1 MILKFKYIPLII
13 IALTIVTACNN
24 TPKVIKPST
33 KTESSPG
40 SSTPLTAN
48 GDTSS
53 NTKLH
58 TVVVNEVLP
67 TKRYV
72 YLKVKEGEEEFWI
85 ATGKM
90 DVKKGETYFYRG
102 GLLKTDFKSEEYD
115 RVFEEIYLVM
125 NLVSDK
131 DHSKEMKAPTKNNS
145 AEDKKISVKEDIP
158 THTEKIIGHKGAI
171 SIAELVKDP
180 KKYEGHSVQISG
192 TCVKVNLGIMGRNW
206 MHIRDGSKDDYDLVV
221 TSNAKVSE
229 GSDITIRA
237 VVALNKDF
245 GAGYTYD
252 LILEDGTLVQ

>member
-13 IALTIVTACNN
+13 ITLTIVTACNN
-24 TPKVIKPST
+24 TPKVIEPAT
-33 KTESSPG
+33 KTERSPD
-40 SSTPLTAN
+40 SSTPLTTNA
-48 GDTSS
+48 DTSS

-58 TVVVNEVLP
+58 TVVINEILP
-67 TKRYV
+67 TERYV
-72 YLKVKEGEEEFWI
+72 YLKVKEGKAEFWI

-90 DVKKGETYFYRG
+90 EVKKGETYFYKG

-115 RVFEEIYLVM
+115 RVFKEIYLVM

-131 DHSKEMKAPTKNNS
+131 DHSKAMKVTAKDNS
-145 AEDKKISVKEDIP
+145 VGDKRVAIKEDIP
-158 THTEKIIGHKGAI
+158 THTEKIIGYKGAI

-192 TCVKVNLGIMGRNW
+192 TCVKVNPDIMNRNW

-221 TSNAKVSE
+221 TSNAKVPE

-237 VVALNKDF
+237 IVALNRDF

-252 LILEDGTLVQ
+252 LILENGTLVQ